1 MMQEQD
7 LIYKEEAYKIVGAA
21 MNVHT
26 EMGCG
31 FLEAVYQEALEIELN
46 EHGIPFKREV
56 AIPVKYKGKSLKK
69 QYIADFVCFDKIIL
83 ELKAVNEISG
93 IHEAQILNYLKA
105 TGYKLG
111 ILINFGGKSLE
122 FKRLVL

>member
-1 MMQEQD
+1 MQEQD